1 MKSSEKYTNV
11 WKLNT
16 RQITNR
22 LKKKV
27 GQKKNQKTF
36 EQNKNKTQY
45 VSICGIPLKLYI
57 EETSLQN
64 TTMFTKKKDLRS
76 MTSFYTVTHYKNK
89 SK

>member
-16 RQITNR
+16 LQITNR
-22 LKKKV
+22 LKKKLV
-27 GQKKNQKTF
+27 KRKIRKHF

-57 EETSLQN
+57 EETSL
-64 TTMFTKKKDLRS
+64 
-76 MTSFYTVTHYKNK
+76 
-89 SK
+89 